1 MSITLKDIPFSIREN
16 DHTHSDGCTKRL
28 ESLPI
33 GFHCTPA
40 HPIWARQI
48 WQHLDNHDQ
57 LDVGSMKD
65 QGIDGNSLFSNTTIT
80 QVDEPWTYMQWYEL
94 YYYALDKLG
103 PSLPAYLGG
112 MMGTST
118 FVLGEEVLCTSPNLR
133 SIFSFWDQRLSM
145 IDPLSTFTCEKTNG
159 GVRIY
164 VSYAVSGSI
173 ETYFA
178 LGGLAMI
185 NVAHRMT
192 TGMPITTGANL
203 NMHNPH
209 SLTELMQDQCQI
221 KIDSWSKKRDLHCPS
236 NPSQTAQIEV
246 NISDRLL
253 DATSPSWDAVRHTR
267 AMRRFEETT
276 TPLAEVSGTCI
287 SDLAESIQLTCLA
300 PLTSIQ
306 MAEKLGISE
315 SGYRKRLAQC
325 GTSHKVLQRS
335 CIAFNVES
343 LERRGCSRAEIVR
356 MTGID
361 ARRLDRILDQAVTK
375 MARF

>member
-1 MSITLKDIPFSIREN
+1 MSITIKGIPFSIREAHA
-16 DHTHSDGCTKRL
+16 DVASKRL

-33 GFHCTPA
+33 GFHLTSA
-40 HPIWARQI
+40 HPIWSRQI
-48 WQHLDNHDQ
+48 WQHLHNQDQ

-65 QGIDGNSLFSNTTIT
+65 QGIDVIGLFSNTNATKVLT
-80 QVDEPWTYMQWYEL
+80 DERWTYKKWFDL
-94 YYYALDKLG
+94 YYHALDKLG

-118 FVLGEEVLCTSPNLR
+118 FVLGEEVVCTSPNLR
-133 SIFSFWDQRLSM
+133 SIVSFWDQRLSM
-145 IDPLSTFTCEKTNG
+145 IDPLATFNCEKTNV
-159 GVRIY
+159 GVRISL
-164 VSYAVSGSI
+164 SYALSGSI

-185 NVAHRMT
+185 NVGHRMT

-203 NMHNPH
+203 NFPNPH

-221 KIDSWSKKRDLHCPS
+221 KIDSWSKKRDLFCPS
-236 NPSQTAQIEV
+236 HPSQIAQIEV

-253 DATSPSWDAVRHTR
+253 NATSPSWDAARHTR
-267 AMRRFEETT
+267 AMRRFEEIA
-276 TPLAEVSGTCI
+276 TPLNEVSGTCI
-287 SDLAESIQLTCLA
+287 SELAESIQLTSLA

-306 MAEKLGISE
+306 MAAKLGISE
-315 SGYRKRLAQC
+315 SGYRKRLAQS
-325 GTSHKVLQRS
+325 GTSHKVLMRS

-356 MTGID
+356 MTGIE

-375 MARF
+375 MARL